1 MNKEIKLTN
10 GQSKVLNDLKN
21 FLKSSDKVF
30 MLKGYAGTG
39 KTTLM
44 KFLIEYLKKENK
56 RYNLLAPTGRA
67 SKILANYTNAQAQTI
82 HSMIYTYKSFNRDT
96 SDIRML
102 DNGQLYLVFAPCQ
115 RRNDNDGK
123 GVIYIIDESSM
134 VGDLPV
140 KNPIQAK
147 FGSGRLLKELL
158 DFDQHKDSK
167 FIFVGDPA
175 QLPPIQGT
183 ISPALEKNYIEE
195 RFNYRVQEGK
205 LTEIMRQKNTIVQ
218 AANSIRKQWQEAPMN
233 KSFYGRSKV
242 WGKFKIR
249 QYHDI
254 VIMNDFE
261 EMIDNYKKNIKEFG
275 YNHSIF
281 ICRSNK
287 RCAEIS
293 HYIRENVLGFHGII
307 KKGDLLM
314 VTQNQYP
321 TRLMNGDMV
330 EVMEIGERKI
340 LTPRKSNARPTPL
353 NFREVKV
360 KELFTER
367 ECTTILL
374 EDCITCEQ
382 GNLNEQQQK
391 SLFIDFIAR
400 MLQKGITEKK
410 KPKEF
415 EEALRNDPYLN
426 ALRCSYGYAV
436 TCHKAQGGEWNHV
449 YIDFGGARNITMN
462 PTKEAYQWM
471 YTAVTRAKDKV
482 FLTDDFFIKDKE

>member
-1 MNKEIKLTN
+1 MNKEIELTE
-10 GQSKVLNDLKN
+10 GQSRVLNDLKN
-21 FLKSSDKVF
+21 FLKSSDRVF

-44 KFLIEYLKKENK
+44 KFLIEYLKEEGKL
-56 RYNLLAPTGRA
+56 YNLLAPTGRA
-67 SKILANYTNAQAQTI
+67 AKILTNYTKDKAQTI
-82 HSMIYTYKSFNRDT
+82 HGMIYIYKSFNKDT
-96 SDIRML
+96 SDIGML
-102 DNGQLYLVFAPCQ
+102 DNGQLYLVFAPSQ
-115 RRNDNDGK
+115 RPNNDNAK

-147 FGSGRLLKELL
+147 FGSGRVLKELF

-175 QLPPIQGT
+175 QLPPIRGT

-195 RFNYRVQEGK
+195 IFNYRVQEGT

-233 KSFYGRSKV
+233 KSFYGKYTV
-242 WGKFKIR
+242 WGDFKIR
-249 QYHDI
+249 QYRDI
-254 VIMNDFE
+254 VIMNEFE
-261 EMIDNYKKNIKEFG
+261 DMIDNYSSDIKKFG

-287 RCAEIS
+287 RCTEIS
-293 HYIRENVLGFHGII
+293 HYIRKNVLGFHGII
-307 KKGDLLM
+307 EKGDLLM
-314 VTQNQYP
+314 VTQNQFP
-321 TRLMNGDMV
+321 TGLMNGDMV

-340 LTPRKSNARPTPL
+340 LTPRMSNARPTPL

-360 KELFTER
+360 KELFTKR
-367 ECTTILL
+367 ECTTILF
-374 EDCITCEQ
+374 EDCITCGQ

-415 EEALRNDPYLN
+415 ENALRTDSYLN

-436 TCHKAQGGEWNHV
+436 TCHKAQGGEWNNV
-449 YIDFGGARNITMN
+449 YIDFIDARNITKN
-462 PTKEAYQWM
+462 PIKEAYQWM

-482 FLTDDFFIKDKE
+482 FLKDDFFIK

>member
-1 MNKEIKLTN
+1 MNKEIELKE
-10 GQSKVLNDLKN
+10 GQRRVLNDLKN
-21 FLKSSDKVF
+21 FLKSSDRVF

-44 KFLIEYLKKENK
+44 KFLIEHLQEERKL
-56 RYNLLAPTGRA
+56 YNLLAPTGRA
-67 SKILANYTNAQAQTI
+67 AKILTNYTEGKAQTI
-82 HSMIYTYKSFNRDT
+82 HGMIYRYKSFNKDT
-96 SDIRML
+96 SDIGML
-102 DNGQLYLVFAPCQ
+102 DNGQLYLVFAPSQ
-115 RRNDNDGK
+115 RRNDNNEK

-147 FGSGRLLKELL
+147 FGSGRLLKELF

-183 ISPALEKNYIEE
+183 ISPALEKNYIEGT
-195 RFNYRVQEGK
+195 FNYRVQEGK
-205 LTEIMRQKNTIVQ
+205 LTEIVRQENTIVQ

-233 KSFYGRSKV
+233 KSFYGKYTVV
-242 WGKFKIR
+242 WGAFEIR
-249 QYHDI
+249 KYPDI
-254 VIMNDFE
+254 VIMNNFE

-293 HYIRENVLGFHGII
+293 HYIRENILGFQGII

-314 VTQNQYP
+314 VTQNQFP
-321 TRLMNGDMV
+321 TGLMNGDMV

-340 LTPRKSNARPTPL
+340 LTPRVGNARPTPL

-360 KELFTER
+360 KELFTKR
-367 ECTTILL
+367 ECTTILF
-374 EDCITCEQ
+374 EDCITCGQ

-415 EEALRNDPYLN
+415 ENALRNDSYLN

-436 TCHKAQGGEWNHV
+436 TCHKAQGGEWNNV
-449 YIDFGGARNITMN
+449 YIDLIGARNITRN
-462 PTKEAYQWM
+462 PIKEAYQWM

-482 FLTDDFFIKDKE
+482 FLKDDFFIK